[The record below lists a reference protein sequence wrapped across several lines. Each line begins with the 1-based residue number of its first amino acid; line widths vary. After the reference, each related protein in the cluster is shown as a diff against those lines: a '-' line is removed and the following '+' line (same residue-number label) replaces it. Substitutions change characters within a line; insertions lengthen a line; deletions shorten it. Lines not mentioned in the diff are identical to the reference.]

1 MKSFSAVFVN
11 KLLFVVVS
19 LAALAS
25 TLPGQEAIQRSQEA
39 WRVSMSTRALPAR
52 GCFNASYPAN
62 QWNPVSCTTPPQQP
76 YGPRNGVKPS
86 TVGNGN
92 DFSAEVSNSMS
103 TAQGS
108 FASVTGVTSECG
120 NRNGMPP
127 AIADTF
133 SLQLNTK
140 PFTTALCSGSP
151 NSACR
156 GWQQFVY
163 SNAGV
168 AFIQYWLLQY
178 NTTCPA
184 GWNTYLFSGSTDIY
198 CWRNGANG
206 VSVTPQ
212 NITSLA
218 SLSLTGSASSGGTDT
233 VIMTT
238 AAGNLSAANQDS
250 VLGLASKWKGVEFII
265 VGDCCSSEAY
275 FNSGAK
281 VVVRTNV
288 SDGSANTPA
297 CVSEGFT
304 GETNNLTL
312 APSCSAYGGTSPY
325 IEVTESNAGGAQ
337 VTCTQGTISPPTSL
351 SSTVH

>member
-1 MKSFSAVFVN
+1 MKSLSATFVN
-11 KLLFVVVS
+11 ELLVGVLSWCSLVS
-19 LAALAS
+19 ILR
-25 TLPGQEAIQRSQEA
+25 GQEPIQPSAEA
-39 WRVSMSTRALPAR
+39 WHVSMSTRALPGK
-52 GCFNASYPAN
+52 GCFNASYPVN

-76 YGPRNGVKPS
+76 YGPRNGAKPS

-92 DFSAEVSNSMS
+92 DFSAEVSSSMS

-108 FASVTGVTSECG
+108 FASVTNVISECG
-120 NRNGMPP
+120 NRNGIPP
-127 AIADTF
+127 ATADTF

-178 NTTCPA
+178 NKSCPT
-184 GWNTYLFSGSTDIY
+184 GWNTYSFSGSTDIY
-198 CWRNGANG
+198 CWMNGANG

-218 SLSLTGSASSGGTDT
+218 SLSLTGSANSGGTDT

-250 VLGLASKWKGVEFII
+250 ILGLASKWKGVEFII

-281 VVVRTNV
+281 MVVKTNV

-312 APSCSAYGGTSPY
+312 VPPCNAYGGTSPY
-325 IEVTESNAGGAQ
+325 IEVTEGNAGGAQ
-337 VTCTQGTISPPTSL
+337 VTCTQGTIGPPTSL